1 MDESLIITGVS
12 TNEIKEF
19 HRSKSFHHRK
29 KSSTDL
35 SITNNSIPNAIYK
48 PINSDED
55 TSSSAEMIDVQAKP
69 IKTGEDIGTTAITS
83 STKLVPVTSRP
94 ITQDESLLPPG
105 DIKVSTVLSSHIDM
119 IIDEVIKEI
128 NWCSDEFEKSK
139 EENYIQASL
148 SIIEHVDPWMSYTS
162 QKPKY
167 KRVDLLSMEEKN
179 ELMHHLTN
187 LTEYLLN
194 LFPDPNIITTE

>member
-1 MDESLIITGVS
+1 
-12 TNEIKEF
+12 
-19 HRSKSFHHRK
+19 
-29 KSSTDL
+29 
-35 SITNNSIPNAIYK
+35 
-48 PINSDED
+48 
-55 TSSSAEMIDVQAKP
+55 MIDVQAEP

-83 STKLVPVTSRP
+83 STKLVPVTLRP
-94 ITQDESLLPPG
+94 IAQDESPLPPG
-105 DIKVSTVLSSHIDM
+105 DIKVSTILSPHIDM

-128 NWCSDEFEKSK
+128 NWCSDELEKSK